1 MTQGI
6 ILKAISGF
14 YYVSVGDTV
23 YECKS
28 RGIMRKDG
36 VTPTVGDNAA
46 ISVSEHSSAK
56 PTGVVEQI
64 LERRNLLS
72 RPPVANVDRLYII
85 SSFENPAPNTLIID
99 KLICSCEAKGIE
111 PVIVFNKSDMGS
123 FDEYERIYK
132 AAGFETYTVSCVT
145 GEGIERLYNSFGRG
159 ISVLTGNSG
168 VGKSSLINR
177 MFPEYNLK
185 TGEISQKLGRGRHT
199 TRHSE
204 LFKNGCGGYICDTPG
219 FATVDSE
226 PMPKEDLADNFREF
240 SYMLGG
246 CKFTTCSHTCEKG
259 CAVLT
264 AVERGEIPRERH
276 ENYCAIYKE
285 LSAIKSWELK

>member
-1 MTQGI
+1 MIEGI
-6 ILKAISGF
+6 IVKAISGF
-14 YYVSVGDTV
+14 FYVSDGSAV

-36 VTPTVGDNAA
+36 VTPLVGDNAA
-46 ISVSEHSSAK
+46 ISLNQTSGDK
-56 PTGVVEQI
+56 LTGVVERV
-64 LERRNLLS
+64 LERRNMLS

-99 KLICSCEAKGIE
+99 KLICSSEAKGIE

-123 FDEYERIYK
+123 FEHYERIYK
-132 AAGFETYTVSCVT
+132 SAGFETHTVSCVT
-145 GEGIERLYNSFGRG
+145 GEGIERLYRSFGDG

-177 MFPEYNLK
+177 MFPDYNLK
-185 TGEISQKLGRGRHT
+185 TGEISEKLGRGRHT

-204 LFKNGCGGYICDTPG
+204 LFANGQGGYICDTPG

-226 PMPKEDLADNFREF
+226 PMLKELLADNFREF
-240 SYMLGG
+240 AEYLGE

-259 CAVLT
+259 CAILT
-264 AVERGEIPRERH
+264 AVERGKIPRERH
-276 ENYCAIYKE
+276 DNYCSIYRD

>member
-1 MTQGI
+1 MIEGI
-6 ILKAISGF
+6 IVKAISGF
-14 YYVSVGDTV
+14 YYVSDGNAV

-36 VTPTVGDNAA
+36 VSPTVGDNAA
-46 ISVSEHSSAK
+46 ISVVSNGVK
-56 PTGVVEQI
+56 PGGVVEQI
-64 LERRNLLS
+64 LPRRNLLS
-72 RPPVANVDRLYII
+72 RPPVANVDKLYII

-111 PVIVFNKSDMGS
+111 PVVVFNKCDMGD
-123 FDEYERIYK
+123 FGEFEDIYK

-145 GEGIERLYNSFGRG
+145 GEGIDSLLSSFSSG

-168 VGKSSLINR
+168 VGKSSLINK
-177 MFPEYNLK
+177 MFPEYNIK

-204 LFKNGCGGYICDTPG
+204 LYPIKQACYICDTPG

-226 PMPKEDLADNFREF
+226 PMLKESLADNFREF
-240 SYMLGG
+240 ADYLGE

-259 CAVLT
+259 CAILG
-264 AVERGEIPRERH
+264 AVSSGAIPKARH
-276 ENYCAIYKE
+276 DNYCAIYKD
-285 LSAIKSWELK
+285 LSALKSWELK

>member
-1 MTQGI
+1 MIEGI

-14 YYVSVGDTV
+14 YYVSCDDAV

-36 VTPTVGDNAA
+36 VNPTVGDNAA
-46 ISVSEHSSAK
+46 ISVGAPSGAK
-56 PTGVVEQI
+56 LVGVVESI
-64 LERRNLLS
+64 GERCNVLS

-99 KLICSCEAKGIE
+99 KLICSAEAKGIE

-123 FDEYERIYK
+123 FEHFERIYK
-132 AAGFETYTVSCVT
+132 SAGFETYTVSCVT
-145 GEGIERLYNSFGRG
+145 GEGIDELYASFGSG

-185 TGEISQKLGRGRHT
+185 TGEISEKLGRGRHT

-204 LFKNGCGGYICDTPG
+204 LFSNGQGGYICDTPG

-226 PMPKEDLADNFREF
+226 PMPKEYLADNFREF
-240 SYMLGG
+240 ADFLGK

-259 CAVLT
+259 CAVLA
-264 AVERGEIPRERH
+264 AVEQGKITRERH
-276 ENYCAIYKE
+276 NNYCAMYRD
-285 LSAIKSWELK
+285 LSTIKSWELK

>member
-1 MTQGI
+1 MIKGI

-14 YYVSVGDTV
+14 YYVSDGIDI

-46 ISVSEHSSAK
+46 ISVSQNTGDK
-56 PTGVVEQI
+56 LCGVVEQI
-64 LERRNLLS
+64 SDRKNQLS
-72 RPPVANVDRLYII
+72 RPPVANVDKLYII
-85 SSFENPAPNTLIID
+85 SSYENPAPNTLIID

-111 PVIVFNKSDMGS
+111 PIIVFNKSDMGS
-123 FDEYERIYK
+123 FEEYEKIYK
-132 AAGFETYTVSCVT
+132 AAGFSVYTVSCVT
-145 GEGIERLYNSFGRG
+145 GEGIDGLLSSFSDG

-168 VGKSSLINR
+168 VGKSSLINK

-185 TGEISQKLGRGRHT
+185 TGEISEKLGRGRHT

-204 LFKNGCGGYICDTPG
+204 LFSNGQGGYICDTPG

-226 PMPKEDLADNFREF
+226 PMPKEALADNFREF
-240 SYMLGG
+240 SDYLGG
-246 CKFTTCSHTCEKG
+246 CKFTSCSHTCEKG
-259 CAVLT
+259 CTILEAVKN
-264 AVERGEIPRERH
+264 GKIMKSRH
-276 ENYCAIYKE
+276 DNYCAIYKD
-285 LSAIKSWELK
+285 LAAIKSWELK